1 MNIFRQPRELI
12 VIRNPF
18 EPNKFEQYKGH
29 DLDALIRQA
38 FPQGINDS
46 VRFYHGSLL
55 KEVFAERDKQGVDK
69 LLKLDG
75 RIYAVIKPMGIETF
89 IAIAVSVVVSVA
101 VALLMPMPNM
111 NQAANQPPSP
121 NNALA
126 QRSNKQRLGGRIA
139 DIFGTGWSFPDL
151 IAPTYS
157 VYIDHQEVEF
167 SYMCVGR
174 GYFNVEKAYDDTT
187 PINQVNGS
195 TALVFDPNKTLNDTP
210 SFVFGSQFNSDEA
223 TWSRLATKRYT
234 SVNGQ
239 VLAAP
244 DNYLTGTAFTFKNP
258 NIIEADS
265 NIDLTTQFAVGNK
278 LLIEGADN
286 LVSGNGL
293 VDASGE
299 PVKYSL
305 NGSYTISAI
314 TTEQITLD
322 NPSAINADWGRLA
335 ANTDFA
341 TSNNKA
347 AISTETSGLWQGWYY
362 TDSTDHDSAYVN
374 IVAPSGLWLSQPN
387 GKWVGLKIFGAIE
400 SELVDSGN
408 NPIAGTNHVQ
418 RFDIKSPNFD
428 KHSSCNG
435 DVRGR
440 IPSGYVRTSHETT
453 DDKVRTSAAIT
464 IKIENPYF
472 TTGKRLRIRVSR
484 SSSVI
489 YDNDSSVVQEIKL
502 KDFYGTRL
510 MKSSDMPPDVTT
522 VYTKTKATEGALAV
536 KERKLRLLVQR
547 YVKNWQDN
555 DNLILSNRAD
565 DIIYHIARDEK
576 LANLLPSQID
586 MAQIKAEID
595 AVIDNFKTP
604 LCAEFCYTFDDNNV
618 SAEEMLQIVAK
629 AVFSTCY
636 RFNNQLKLLFERSIP
651 VSVAI
656 FNSHNIL
663 PDTFDKSESFGNEYD
678 GVIIDYVEP
687 VDDATM
693 TINTSDSLANPKKDK
708 IMGVRNKV
716 QAYMHMMRI
725 WNKLQYSYK
734 SCEFTGGDESGI
746 VIRSNRITVADQ
758 SRADVQQG
766 SVENLEMIDNKI
778 VLSTSNR
785 VSLDDSSHTLF
796 VQTVDGNVDAI
807 PCSTLNDYQVILSRL
822 PSGQIAIGHD
832 NVVNAVY
839 QIVKAEDSGRDA
851 YLVSEKSPEKGLTNR
866 LTCINYDE
874 RYYQNDS
881 DYQNNLIPTTTN

>member
-1 MNIFRQPRELI
+1 MNIFRKPRELI

-18 EPNKFEQYKGH
+18 EPQEFEQYKGH

-46 VRFYHGSLL
+46 VRFYHGNLL

-75 RIYAVIKPMGIETF
+75 RIYALIKPMGLTPIDW
-89 IAIAVSVVVSVA
+89 IVIGVSMLVSVA
-101 VALLMPMPNM
+101 VSLLMPMPNI
-111 NQAANQPPSP
+111 NQQSAPPSP

-126 QRSNKQRLGGRIA
+126 QRTNRQRLGGRIP
-139 DIFGTGWSFPDL
+139 DIFGTVWAFPDL

-157 VYIDHQEVEF
+157 VYIDDTETEF
-167 SYMCVGR
+167 SFLSIGR
-174 GYFNVEKAYDDTT
+174 GYFDVREARDDTT
-187 PINQVNGS
+187 PVEQILGTTVD
-195 TALVFDPNKTLNDTP
+195 VFNPYVSLYQTPNKR
-210 SFVFGSQFNSDEA
+210 FGSPYTAKDSEL
-223 TWSRLATKRYT
+223 SKLVVKRYT

-239 VLAAP
+239 VLSPP
-244 DNYLTGTAFTFKNP
+244 DNIFSSDTMAAKSNGTITATDTNFIGQFSVGDIIQITDADKLASANGLTDANGAAITYNLNGSFT
-258 NIIEADS
+258 ILTVS
-265 NIDLTTQFAVGNK
+265 NTQLT
-278 LLIEGADN
+278 LD
-286 LVSGNGL
+286 VSGNTEWEKL
-293 VDASGE
+293 
-299 PVKYSL
+299 
-305 NGSYTISAI
+305 
-314 TTEQITLD
+314 TT
-322 NPSAINADWGRLA
+322 NS
-335 ANTDFA
+335 DF
-341 TSNNKA
+341 
-347 AISTETSGLWQGWYY
+347 TSGKFNINTNSNSLWQGWFYADNSGFVDF
-362 TDSTDHDSAYVN
+362 THLMLNV
-374 IVAPSGLWLSQPN
+374 VAPNGLYSSGQDGNWRPASIDYLVQAQVIDKDDNILNATSNQFTIK
-387 GKWVGLKIFGAIE
+387 GRLK
-400 SELVDSGN
+400 DKYGN
-408 NPIAGTNHVQ
+408 SWTYDEQVRRSAAQTIMIPI
-418 RFDIKSPNFD
+418 P
-428 KHSSCNG
+428 
-435 DVRGR
+435 VRQN
-440 IPSGYVRTSHETT
+440 ST
-453 DDKVRTSAAIT
+453 DKVR
-464 IKIENPYF
+464 F
-472 TTGKRLRIRVSR
+472 RIRRITNTITSR
-484 SSSVI
+484 TNTTI
-489 YDNDSSVVQEIKL
+489 QEIRI
-502 KDFYGTRL
+502 KDFFSCRYMYGYEQ
-510 MKSSDMPPDVTT
+510 SYDTT
-522 VYTKTKATEGALAV
+522 IVYVKQRATEGALAV

-555 DNLILSNRAD
+555 DNLILSNRVD

-576 LANLLPSQID
+576 LANLQSYQID
-586 MAQIKAEID
+586 MTQIKAEID

-629 AVFSTCY
+629 AAFSTCY

-663 PDTFDKSESFGNEYD
+663 PDTFDKAESFGNEYD

-693 TINTSDSLANPKKDK
+693 TINTSDSITNPKKDK

-716 QAYMHMMRI
+716 QAHMHMMRI

-785 VSLDDSSHTLF
+785 VSLDNTAHTLF

-839 QIVKAEDSGRDA
+839 QIVKTQDSGRDA

-881 DYQNNLIPTTTN
+881 DYQNNLIPTITN

>member
-18 EPNKFEQYKGH
+18 EPQEFEQYKGH
-29 DLDALIRQA
+29 DLDALIKQA
-38 FPQGINDS
+38 FPHGINDS
-46 VRFYHGSLL
+46 VRFYHGNLL

-69 LLKLDG
+69 LLKTEG

-111 NQAANQPPSP
+111 NQQSAPPSP

-126 QRSNKQRLGGRIA
+126 QRANRQRLGGRIP
-139 DIFGTGWSFPDL
+139 DIFGTVWAFPDL

-157 VYIDHQEVEF
+157 VYINHDETEY
-167 SYMCVGR
+167 SLMCVGR
-174 GYFNVEKAYDDTT
+174 GYYDTQKAYDDTT
-187 PINQVNGS
+187 PIEQILGATVD
-195 TALVFDPNKTLNDTP
+195 VFNPNIGVYQTP
-210 SFVFGSQFNSDEA
+210 TKRFGNTYSKLENKFA
-223 TWSRLATKRYT
+223 KMMVKRYT

-239 VLAAP
+239 VLSPP
-244 DNYLTGTAFTFKNP
+244 DNILSSDNIAAKPNGVITATDTDFRGQFGVGDAVKIT
-258 NIIEADS
+258 EADKLKS
-265 NIDLTTQFAVGNK
+265 ANNLLDQSGNPVTYNLDGSYVVTAVSRTSLTLDVSGSDEWVKLTT
-278 LLIEGADN
+278 
-286 LVSGNGL
+286 
-293 VDASGE
+293 
-299 PVKYSL
+299 
-305 NGSYTISAI
+305 
-314 TTEQITLD
+314 
-322 NPSAINADWGRLA
+322 NADYTTGKF
-335 ANTDFA
+335 NVS
-341 TSNNKA
+341 TS
-347 AISTETSGLWQGWYY
+347 SQSLWQGWFYADNGDF
-362 TDSTDHDSAYVN
+362 TDLMLN
-374 IVAPSGLWLSQPN
+374 IVAPNGLYSSGQDGNWRPAKIDYLVESQVLDIN
-387 GKWVGLKIFGAIE
+387 NNVL
-400 SELVDSGN
+400 SGN
-408 NPIAGTNHVQ
+408 SQNFSIAGRLHE
-418 RFDIKSPNFD
+418 KYG
-428 KHSSCNG
+428 SSWTYDDG
-435 DVRGR
+435 VRR
-440 IPSGYVRTSHETT
+440 SAAQTVMIPIPPRQNST
-453 DDKVRTSAAIT
+453 DKVR
-464 IKIENPYF
+464 F
-472 TTGKRLRIRVSR
+472 RIRRVTNTITSKTNTT
-484 SSSVI
+484 I
-489 YDNDSSVVQEIKL
+489 QEIKI
-502 KDFYGTRL
+502 KDFYSCRYMHGYEQSYDATI
-510 MKSSDMPPDVTT
+510 
-522 VYTKTKATEGALAV
+522 VYTKTKATEGALSV

-586 MAQIKAEID
+586 MVQIKAEID

-687 VDDATM
+687 VDDATL

-785 VSLDDSSHTLF
+785 VTLDNSSHTLF

-807 PCSTLNDYQVILSRL
+807 PCSALNDYQVVLSRL

-851 YLVSEKSPEKGLTNR
+851 YLVGEKSPEKGLTNR

-881 DYQNNLIPTTTN
+881 DHQNNLVPTTTTN

>member
-18 EPNKFEQYKGH
+18 EPNEFEQYKGH

-46 VRFYHGSLL
+46 VRFYHGNLL

-69 LLKLDG
+69 LLKTEG
-75 RIYAVIKPMGIETF
+75 RIYAVIKPMGAEFWVPF
-89 IAIAVSVVVSVA
+89 IISVVVSVA
-101 VALLMPMPNM
+101 SMLLMPMPNM
-111 NQAANQPPSP
+111 NQQSAPPSP

-126 QRSNKQRLGGRIA
+126 QRTNRQRLGGRIS
-139 DIFGTGWSFPDL
+139 DIFGTVWAFPDL

-157 VYIDHQEVEF
+157 VYINHDETEY
-167 SYMCVGR
+167 SLMCVGR
-174 GYFNVEKAYDDTT
+174 GYYDTQKAYDDTT
-187 PINQVNGS
+187 PIEQILGATVD
-195 TALVFDPNKTLNDTP
+195 VFDPNVGVYQTP
-210 SFVFGSQFNSDEA
+210 TKRFGNTYSELENKFA
-223 TWSRLATKRYT
+223 KMMVKRYT

-239 VLAAP
+239 VLAPP
-244 DNYLTGTAFTFKNP
+244 DNILSSDTMTAKPDGVITATDTDLTGQFGVGDAVKIT
-258 NIIEADS
+258 EADKLKS
-265 NIDLTTQFAVGNK
+265 ANNLLDPSGNPVTYNLDGSYVVTAVSESSVTLDVSGSDEWAKLTT
-278 LLIEGADN
+278 
-286 LVSGNGL
+286 
-293 VDASGE
+293 
-299 PVKYSL
+299 
-305 NGSYTISAI
+305 
-314 TTEQITLD
+314 
-322 NPSAINADWGRLA
+322 NADYTTGKF
-335 ANTDFA
+335 NVS
-341 TSNNKA
+341 TS
-347 AISTETSGLWQGWYY
+347 SQSLWQGWFYADNGDF
-362 TDSTDHDSAYVN
+362 TDLMLN
-374 IVAPSGLWLSQPN
+374 IVAPNGLYSSGQDGNWRPAKIDYLVESQVLDINNNVLSSNSQN
-387 GKWVGLKIFGAIE
+387 F
-400 SELVDSGN
+400 S
-408 NPIAGTNHVQ
+408 IAGRLHEKYGGSWTYDDRV
-418 RFDIKSPNFD
+418 R
-428 KHSSCNG
+428 SSAAQTVMIPVP
-435 DVRGR
+435 VRQN
-440 IPSGYVRTSHETT
+440 ST
-453 DDKVRTSAAIT
+453 DKVR
-464 IKIENPYF
+464 F
-472 TTGKRLRIRVSR
+472 RIRRITNTITSKTNTT
-484 SSSVI
+484 I
-489 YDNDSSVVQEIKL
+489 QEVKI
-502 KDFYGTRL
+502 KDFYSCRYMYGYEQSYDATI
-510 MKSSDMPPDVTT
+510 

-586 MAQIKAEID
+586 MTQIKAEID
-595 AVIDNFKTP
+595 AVVNNFGTP

-663 PDTFDKSESFGNEYD
+663 PDTFDKAESFGNEYD

-716 QAYMHMMRI
+716 QAHMHMMRI

-758 SRADVQQG
+758 SMADIQQG
-766 SVENLEMIDNKI
+766 SVENLEMIDSKI

-785 VSLDDSSHTLF
+785 VSLDSSNHTLF

-807 PCSTLNDYQVILSRL
+807 PCGTLNDYQVILSRL
-822 PSGQIAIGHD
+822 PSGQISIGHD

-839 QIVKAEDSGRDA
+839 QIVKTQDSGRDA
-851 YLVSEKSPEKGLTNR
+851 YLVSEKSPDKGLTNR

-874 RYYQNDS
+874 RYYQNDN
-881 DYQNNLIPTTTN
+881 DYQNNLIPTTTTN